1 MHKNILLIAGGDS
14 SEHEIS
20 LISAKYI
27 AQKLK
32 ENPEYNVINAVL
44 HNNQLHLDDGSTAYF
59 GQGARL
65 ISDRDEYLI
74 DCVVP
79 CLLGFPGETGDIQA
93 FLMLH
98 QVPFISCEKEASIN
112 CFNKIT
118 TKLWLNAL
126 GIENTPSMF
135 IADASDT
142 SLKRAHQ
149 AFAEFGRDV
158 YVKAA
163 SQGSS
168 IGCYHV
174 TDESKLDDAIR
185 EALGYSKQVLIEMT
199 VPHRELEVAV
209 YEYDGEVHATNP
221 GEIIIPDGKFYTFDE
236 KYSADSQSVTAV
248 GAEGLTS
255 SQLEAIK
262 ATALCAFKG
271 LGLRHLSRVDFFLST
286 DGKLYLNEI
295 NTFPGMTPTSMFPKM
310 VENAG
315 VSMTDFFTYCIED
328 AIKAAKSGS

>member
-59 GQGARL
+59 DQGARL

-118 TKLWLNAL
+118 TKLWAL
-126 GIENTPSMF
+126 RTRHQCS
-135 IADASDT
+135 
-142 SLKRAHQ
+142 SLMP
-149 AFAEFGRDV
+149 
-158 YVKAA
+158 
-163 SQGSS
+163 
-168 IGCYHV
+168 
-174 TDESKLDDAIR
+174 LIR
-185 EALGYSKQVLIEMT
+185 
-199 VPHRELEVAV
+199 H
-209 YEYDGEVHATNP
+209 
-221 GEIIIPDGKFYTFDE
+221 
-236 KYSADSQSVTAV
+236 
-248 GAEGLTS
+248 
-255 SQLEAIK
+255 
-262 ATALCAFKG
+262 
-271 LGLRHLSRVDFFLST
+271 
-286 DGKLYLNEI
+286 
-295 NTFPGMTPTSMFPKM
+295 
-310 VENAG
+310 
-315 VSMTDFFTYCIED
+315 
-328 AIKAAKSGS
+328 